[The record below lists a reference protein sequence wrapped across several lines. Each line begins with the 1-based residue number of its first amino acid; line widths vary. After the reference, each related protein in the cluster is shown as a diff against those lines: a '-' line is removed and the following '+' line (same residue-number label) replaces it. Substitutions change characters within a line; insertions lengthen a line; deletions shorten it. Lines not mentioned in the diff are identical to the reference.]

1 MTGRHAVRVLL
12 LGPVSTMLAACA
24 TQQSALVPTG
34 AEAERINV
42 LFWVMAAGGT
52 LIMLL
57 VIALAAIAI
66 AGGDTLRRRLASE
79 NLINWLGIALPVVLL
94 SALLIYGFLV
104 LRAGAV
110 DREGEEN
117 LRIVVSGEQWWWR
130 VTYWTPDGREVEAAN
145 EIHLPVGQPV
155 TLDLTTAD
163 VIHSFW
169 APSLAGKLDMIPG
182 RTNQMTITATKAGIT
197 RGQCA
202 EYCGGAH
209 AFMSF
214 HVVAHPP
221 DEFESWLAQEAAT
234 SAKPQNAAL
243 SNGRDL
249 FLTAGCG
256 GCHTIRG
263 AGADGSIGPDLTHVG
278 GRHSLAA
285 ASLPNSAEAIAAF
298 IVNNQH
304 IKPENRMPEYA
315 TFSEAQLRDLA
326 AYLES
331 LD

>member
-1 MTGRHAVRVLL
+1 MKRWLGVTLL
-12 LGPVSTMLAACA
+12 PLLAGCS
-24 TQQSALVPTG
+24 TQQSALAPTG

-42 LFWVMAAGGT
+42 LFWIMTMGGAAI
-52 LIMLL
+52 LLL
-57 VIALAAIAI
+57 VIVLAALAITGSDA
-66 AGGDTLRRRLASE
+66 LRKRLASE
-79 NLINWLGIALPVVLL
+79 RLITWLGIAFPVVVL
-94 SALLIYGFLV
+94 SVLLIYGFVL

-110 DREGEEN
+110 DREGN
-117 LRIVVSGEQWWWR
+117 TDLRIAVSGEQWWWR
-130 VTYWTPDGREVEAAN
+130 VTYRTADGQTVETAN
-145 EIHLPVGQPV
+145 EIHLPVGEPV
-155 TLDLTTAD
+155 TLELTTAD

-214 HVVAHPP
+214 HIVAHPP
-221 DEFESWLAQEAAT
+221 EEFETWLAREAGGAVGPESPALASGQE
-234 SAKPQNAAL
+234 Q
-243 SNGRDL
+243 
-249 FLTAGCG
+249 FLNAGCG
-256 GCHTIRG
+256 GCHTVRG
-263 AGADGSIGPDLTHVG
+263 TPADGRIGPDLTHLG

-285 ASLPNSAEAIAAF
+285 ATLPNTAEAIAAF
-298 IVNNQH
+298 IVDNQH

-331 LD
+331 LR

>member
-1 MTGRHAVRVLL
+1 MRRWLL
-12 LGPVSTMLAACA
+12 LTLLPVLAGCSA
-24 TQQSALVPTG
+24 QQSALVPTG

-42 LFWVMAAGGT
+42 LFWIMTIGGAAI
-52 LIMLL
+52 LLL
-57 VIALAAIAI
+57 VIVLAALAIL
-66 AGGDTLRRRLASE
+66 GGDALRQRLASE
-79 NLINWLGIALPVVLL
+79 SLINWLGIAFPVVVL
-94 SALLIYGFLV
+94 SVLLIYGFVL

-110 DREGEEN
+110 DREGSTD
-117 LRIVVSGEQWWWR
+117 LRIAISGEQWWWR
-130 VTYWTPDGREVEAAN
+130 VTYHTADGQIVETAN

-182 RTNQMTITATKAGIT
+182 RTNQMTITATQPGIT

-214 HVVAHPP
+214 HVVAHAP
-221 DEFESWLAQEAAT
+221 DEFEAWLAREAAPA
-234 SAKPQNAAL
+234 AKPEGEVLA
-243 SNGRDL
+243 NGHEQ
-249 FLTAGCG
+249 FLNAGCG
-256 GCHTIRG
+256 GCHTVRG
-263 AGADGSIGPDLTHVG
+263 TPANGRIGPDLTHVG

-285 ASLPNSAEAIAAF
+285 ATLPNTAEAIAAF

-331 LD
+331 LR